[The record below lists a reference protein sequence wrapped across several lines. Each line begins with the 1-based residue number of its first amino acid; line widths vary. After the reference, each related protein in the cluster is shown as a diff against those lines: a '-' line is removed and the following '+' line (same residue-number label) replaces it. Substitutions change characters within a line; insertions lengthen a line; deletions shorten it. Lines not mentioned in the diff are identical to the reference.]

1 MASSQLN
8 GAAPPGPTTP
18 RWWPEGYNGEPIDR
32 GRRIL
37 STAKFP
43 CFGESCANHGKW
55 HGANTLCVPFCD
67 WKMWKVDKVKC
78 WQRMCDSCAAA
89 KGCHAPAEDGIAADG
104 DKDEY
109 PNADFGKEGWDQELE
124 DACKQAE
131 LASVAARPNQ
141 TNLSTPP
148 PPPPPPQPELTPERE
163 REIAK
168 HAWRQL
174 AQDIFRSDHEG
185 FLHKPKSQGT
195 GGGKPVMV
203 DDKMLTEF
211 RLKFPQLPFVQPPP
225 PEVAAMQ
232 LLADG
237 GGEWTEGL
245 MQQVKGLFEAQ
256 AAGLE
261 ICLVMPELTSRD
273 QLRKDPRFQVQGQP
287 GACKQICPH
296 CKVNTFVL
304 RGELNVN
311 DMSCMRFAYG
321 APRVV
326 LGVCIGLHCCNPC
339 CPAVLDKRTPQQ
351 IATLTGIVKDGIFGT
366 AAKNKIGAMQR
377 LGVAFL
383 PLDYAVMSTLPPE
396 VYPPLL
402 FSCVLCTARNSV
414 PACRCYKHSRASFSG
429 TKAVRRGT

>member
-141 TNLSTPP
+141 TNLSTP
-148 PPPPPPQPELTPERE
+148 ERK
-163 REIAK
+163 R
-168 HAWRQL
+168 
-174 AQDIFRSDHEG
+174 
-185 FLHKPKSQGT
+185 P
-195 GGGKPVMV
+195 
-203 DDKMLTEF
+203 
-211 RLKFPQLPFVQPPP
+211 
-225 PEVAAMQ
+225 
-232 LLADG
+232 
-237 GGEWTEGL
+237 
-245 MQQVKGLFEAQ
+245 
-256 AAGLE
+256 
-261 ICLVMPELTSRD
+261 TS
-273 QLRKDPRFQVQGQP
+273 P
-287 GACKQICPH
+287 
-296 CKVNTFVL
+296 
-304 RGELNVN
+304 
-311 DMSCMRFAYG
+311 S
-321 APRVV
+321 
-326 LGVCIGLHCCNPC
+326 
-339 CPAVLDKRTPQQ
+339 
-351 IATLTGIVKDGIFGT
+351 
-366 AAKNKIGAMQR
+366 
-377 LGVAFL
+377 
-383 PLDYAVMSTLPPE
+383 PLDP
-396 VYPPLL
+396 
-402 FSCVLCTARNSV
+402 
-414 PACRCYKHSRASFSG
+414 G
-429 TKAVRRGT
+429 